1 MQGLISCKSSC
12 VQKGH
17 TLLSFLLLL
26 LPPRVEYQQLNSWDV
41 QKSHTGREASWA
53 LFFQFLSRLKAL
65 WGTEKSR
72 EVARIQ
78 TIIFSPFSRS
88 SMHSCVGKKTW
99 QNRTLLHF
107 LLVPMWNKHTS
118 HLLKREVSPVCKGIT
133 LPNPSRSAAQTRI
146 HSCYHTAILLN
157 DGLFPT
163 GAAALGLMQQI

>member
-1 MQGLISCKSSC
+1 MQELLCSKGAHVTIVTPFIVTSTCRISAAKQLRCTEKPHRERSLMSS
-12 VQKGH
+12 
-17 TLLSFLLLL
+17 
-26 LPPRVEYQQLNSWDV
+26 
-41 QKSHTGREASWA
+41 
-53 LFFQFLSRLKAL
+53 FFQFLSRLKAL
-65 WGTEKSR
+65 WGTQKSR
-72 EVARIQ
+72 EVAWIQ

-88 SMHSCVGKKTW
+88 SMHSCVRKKTW

-133 LPNPSRSAAQTRI
+133 LPNPSHSAEQTRI

-163 GAAALGLMQQI
+163 GAATLGLMQQV